1 MYRVRIKINNSKI
14 RKQENKINSRNKRM
28 WLIRILFVNFVVR
41 MIESL
46 GIQISMTYI
55 YGGNVLNNYFVLI
68 FFFYLIFK

>member
-14 RKQENKINSRNKRM
+14 RKQENKINSRKKRM
-28 WLIRILFVNFVVR
+28 WLIQILFVNFVVR

-46 GIQISMTYI
+46 GIQTSMTYI

>member
-46 GIQISMTYI
+46 GIQTSMTYI
-55 YGGNVLNNYFVLI
+55 YGGNV
-68 FFFYLIFK
+68 

>member
-46 GIQISMTYI
+46 GIQTSMTYI